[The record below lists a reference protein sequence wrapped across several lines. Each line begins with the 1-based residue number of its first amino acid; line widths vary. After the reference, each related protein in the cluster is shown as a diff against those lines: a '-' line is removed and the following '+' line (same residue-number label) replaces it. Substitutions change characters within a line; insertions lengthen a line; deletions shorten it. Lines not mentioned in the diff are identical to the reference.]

1 MISKVVS
8 IGGKEYLVKY
18 PIGALIKA
26 EKLLGWKLTE
36 LKERTKDMSIGDM
49 AILVRC
55 GLRNLSGEAI
65 SDTDFQDIMDTVDTQ
80 EFLAIVPDV
89 LSVFSGNSQASTKTK
104 QSFRETWRS
113 TRCKSLKAV
122 CRYRSLSCIL

>member
-89 LSVFSGNSQASTKTK
+89 LSVFSGNSQASTKN
-104 QSFRETWRS
+104 
-113 TRCKSLKAV
+113 
-122 CRYRSLSCIL
+122 